1 MAKREVTVVING
13 EEYVSKAAK
22 EAEQGLDG
30 FAGFMQKFKDKLIP
44 VVDVTRLVEWAVR
57 AMSTA
62 FTAAKT
68 FVLDSIRAYDDYVS
82 AQVKLNAQSR
92 LTGMSMSD
100 MNKLV
105 DEAKKKFGLGT
116 VAAVDITAAVA
127 KFASQAGKSAD
138 AGKLM
143 SAALELG
150 AASGQTAAQVAEG
163 LSSALAGN
171 DEWLNRLGLANPSG
185 LYEEFAKSLG
195 TTGSKLDDTQKKLAI
210 MTAIMDAGN
219 KVTGVYAERL
229 QSAAGLQDRLN
240 NNLDTAKVM
249 FGAAIQ
255 PIRVLVVQGLTA
267 LLNVIGPLVIAL
279 GYLASGITQAVIA
292 PFALARSAVGS
303 LMEAFGKLTG
313 NKQLEEWGAKQS
325 QVFVKFTDDVAK
337 WLGLSKPA
345 TDATTQ
351 MGKAHQLAAVQITA
365 TADATGKAA
374 KSSAA
379 AAVQLEA
386 DAKRINAQLT
396 ANLGP
401 PLRNLIGLTD
411 GALQALGDSAREQL
425 DAKVAEEFQRNVA
438 LLRDRAGEARERIE
452 GIKPQMQDAA
462 KASKSAAEDVADIAR
477 AGLDAAQAFG
487 VMNDEAASTL
497 NSVINLGVAIAKV
510 AGDNPMSSIPGIIA
524 SAANIISK
532 MIGGDAERRRLIAA
546 NTEAMK
552 GLRDR
557 IGDLSLDV
565 TGEDFAKIQTAL
577 QSVVGN
583 LRGGRGAQN
592 QADVFNALRRV
603 GLGFGD
609 LKKLADQL
617 GIQITSQSGA
627 LSVDGIRQL
636 LEAMGLV
643 ELGQFG
649 NDYASQLQATRA
661 GFDINQLDARGQ
673 LASLFRLGG
682 NFAFNSL
689 GNALDMNDL
698 AGTRTRLAGL
708 FERMNAGGLSAA
720 ELGGLTGSQFL
731 DLISDLILR
740 IDDLMK
746 DAADAASGD
755 TVDVPGVGAVST
767 GGAAGTVQEKI
778 TEQTTAVTDVL
789 KAHTALHTRIAEATE
804 RTADGVERIEQLLI
818 EASRGG
824 LSDAVDRELESSRRA
839 LAAQQGTAASF

>member
-13 EEYVSKAAK
+13 EEYVSKAADEAGKGMDRFAGGVKGWFKSFVDLKAAWDLAVQGARMLVDQVRNSFAAFDGYRSSLQKLEGAAKLTGIPLRTLQDIADNGRTAFKLSAGVANEFAAEVGKLAEKAGDTRRAKDALAAFLEIGAARGMSSAQTLQAVQQAILGIDEGTDKLFGKNPSVLYK
-22 EAEQGLDG
+22 EYADRIGVSAAKLTDQQKAQALLTATVDGGLKVQGTYAQYLETTAGQQEQMNNGLESARVAFGQALDPLRAFTLQLGAKLMPVLAPIITLIAQGLT
-30 FAGFMQKFKDKLIP
+30 L
-44 VVDVTRLVEWAVR
+44 
-57 AMSTA
+57 A
-62 FTAAKT
+62 FTGFGK
-68 FVLDSIRAYDDYVS
+68 VLNTVY
-82 AQVKLNAQSR
+82 
-92 LTGMSMSD
+92 
-100 MNKLV
+100 
-105 DEAKKKFGLGT
+105 GT
-116 VAAVDITAAVA
+116 V
-127 KFASQAGKSAD
+127 G
-138 AGKLM
+138 L
-143 SAALELG
+143 
-150 AASGQTAAQVAEG
+150 VAEG
-163 LSSALAGN
+163 L
-171 DEWLNRLGLANPSG
+171 
-185 LYEEFAKSLG
+185 
-195 TTGSKLDDTQKKLAI
+195 
-210 MTAIMDAGN
+210 
-219 KVTGVYAERL
+219 
-229 QSAAGLQDRLN
+229 
-240 NNLDTAKVM
+240 
-249 FGAAIQ
+249 
-255 PIRVLVVQGLTA
+255 
-267 LLNVIGPLVIAL
+267 
-279 GYLASGITQAVIA
+279 
-292 PFALARSAVGS
+292 
-303 LMEAFGKLTG
+303 GKLTG
-313 NKQLEEWGAKQS
+313 NDTMRDWGAR
-325 QVFVKFTDDVAK
+325 QVKT
-337 WLGLSKPA
+337 A
-345 TDATTQ
+345 TD
-351 MGKAHQLAAVQITA
+351 MGKALNDLSDAALNLGKDVSNTATKQRELDEAFRSNTQTSTQTA
-365 TADATGKAA
+365 TAVAGAGRQMRTAMVA
-374 KSSAA
+374 E
-379 AAVQLEA
+379 LE
-386 DAKRINAQLT
+386 
-396 ANLGP
+396 
-401 PLRNLIGLTD
+401 PLRVAIGLTD
-411 GALQALGDSAREQL
+411 GALQALGESAKTQL

-452 GIKPQMQDAA
+452 GIKPPMQDAA

-497 NSVINLGVAIAKV
+497 NSVINLGVSIAKV
-510 AGDNPMSSIPGIIA
+510 AGGDMSSVPGIIA

-532 MIGGDAERRRLIAA
+532 MIGGDPERRRLISA

-649 NDYASQLQATRA
+649 SDYASQLQATRA

-673 LASLFRLGG
+673 LAALFKLGG
-682 NFAFNSL
+682 NFAFGSL
-689 GNALDMNDL
+689 GNALDMKDL
-698 AGTRTRLAGL
+698 AGTRGRLAGL

-804 RTADGVERIEQLLI
+804 RTADAAESILNMLQQSMTGNL
-818 EASRGG
+818 
-824 LSDAVDRELESSRRA
+824 VDRIDQELEAARRA
-839 LAAQQGTAASF
+839 LAAQRGVQLTL

>member
-13 EEYVSKAAK
+13 EEYVSKAAD
-22 EAEQGLDG
+22 EAGKGMDRFTGGVKGWFKSFVDLKAAWDLAVQGARFLYDQV
-30 FAGFMQKFKDKLIP
+30 QKSF
-44 VVDVTRLVEWAVR
+44 V
-57 AMSTA
+57 A
-62 FTAAKT
+62 FDAYRSSLQKIEGAAK
-68 FVLDSIRAYDDYVS
+68 
-82 AQVKLNAQSR
+82 
-92 LTGMSMSD
+92 LTGIPL
-100 MNKLV
+100 KVLRGIAE
-105 DEAKKKFGLGT
+105 EAQIRFGLSAV
-116 VAAVDITAAVA
+116 VAND
-127 KFASQAGKSAD
+127 FATEM
-138 AGKLM
+138 GKLTQKAGDTRKAKDAL
-143 SAALELG
+143 AAFLDIG
-150 AASGQTAAQVAEG
+150 AARG
-163 LSSALAGN
+163 LSSAETLQAVQQAILGI
-171 DEWLNRLGLANPSG
+171 DEGTDKLFGKNPS
-185 LYEEFAKSLG
+185 
-195 TTGSKLDDTQKKLAI
+195 AI
-210 MTAIMDAGN
+210 Y
-219 KVTGVYAERL
+219 KEYADRIGI
-229 QSAAGLQDRLN
+229 SAAKLTDQQKAQALLTEAMDGGLLVLGSYINYLKTSAGQQEQFN
-240 NNLDTAKVM
+240 NSLENARRG
-249 FGAAIQ
+249 FGAALDPLRMFTLQ
-255 PIRVLVVQGLTA
+255 LGTKLLPILEPLAIFIAKYLTLAIVGLGEVVTDVWGSVALFAKGLGA
-267 LLNVIGPLVIAL
+267 LTSSDGLREWGNRNAESATKFRAS
-279 GYLASGITQAVIA
+279 LADLEKA
-292 PFALARSAVGS
+292 ARSLGDGVTQTAEQQEQ
-303 LMEAFGKLTG
+303 LNQTL
-313 NKQLEEWGAKQS
+313 KQTQQTS
-325 QVFVKFTDDVAK
+325 TQT
-337 WLGLSKPA
+337 
-345 TDATTQ
+345 ATTVAGSGRQ
-351 MGKAHQLAAVQITA
+351 MRTA
-365 TADATGKAA
+365 MVAE
-374 KSSAA
+374 
-379 AAVQLEA
+379 LE
-386 DAKRINAQLT
+386 
-396 ANLGP
+396 
-401 PLRNLIGLTD
+401 PLRVAIGLTD
-411 GALQALGDSAREQL
+411 GALQALGESAKTQL

-452 GIKPQMQDAA
+452 GMKPPMQDAA

-497 NSVINLGVAIAKV
+497 NSVINLGVSIAKV
-510 AGDNPMSSIPGIIA
+510 AGGDMSSVPGIIA

-532 MIGGDAERRRLIAA
+532 MIGGDPERRRLIAA

-839 LAAQQGTAASF
+839 LAAQQGTAAAF

>member
-13 EEYVSKAAK
+13 EEYVSKAADEAGKGMDRFAGGVKGWFKSFVDLKAAWDLAVQGARMLVDQVRNSFAAFDGYRSSLQKLEGAAKLTGIPLRTLQDIADNGRTAFKLSAGVANEFAAEVGKLAEKAGDTRKAKDALAAFLEIGAARGMSSAETLQAVQQAILGIDEGTDKLFGKNPSVLYK
-22 EAEQGLDG
+22 EYADRIGVSAAKLTDQQKAQALLTATVDGGLKVQGTYAKYLETTAGQQEQMNNGLESARVAFGQALDPLRAFTLQLGAKLMPVLAPIITLIAQGLT
-30 FAGFMQKFKDKLIP
+30 L
-44 VVDVTRLVEWAVR
+44 
-57 AMSTA
+57 A
-62 FTAAKT
+62 FTGFGK
-68 FVLDSIRAYDDYVS
+68 VLNTVY
-82 AQVKLNAQSR
+82 
-92 LTGMSMSD
+92 
-100 MNKLV
+100 
-105 DEAKKKFGLGT
+105 GT
-116 VAAVDITAAVA
+116 V
-127 KFASQAGKSAD
+127 G
-138 AGKLM
+138 L
-143 SAALELG
+143 
-150 AASGQTAAQVAEG
+150 VAEG
-163 LSSALAGN
+163 L
-171 DEWLNRLGLANPSG
+171 
-185 LYEEFAKSLG
+185 
-195 TTGSKLDDTQKKLAI
+195 
-210 MTAIMDAGN
+210 
-219 KVTGVYAERL
+219 
-229 QSAAGLQDRLN
+229 
-240 NNLDTAKVM
+240 
-249 FGAAIQ
+249 
-255 PIRVLVVQGLTA
+255 
-267 LLNVIGPLVIAL
+267 
-279 GYLASGITQAVIA
+279 
-292 PFALARSAVGS
+292 
-303 LMEAFGKLTG
+303 GKLTG
-313 NKQLEEWGAKQS
+313 NDTMRDWGAR
-325 QVFVKFTDDVAK
+325 QVKT
-337 WLGLSKPA
+337 A
-345 TDATTQ
+345 TD
-351 MGKAHQLAAVQITA
+351 MGKALNDLSDAALNLGKDVSNTATKQRELDEAFRSNTQTSTQTA
-365 TADATGKAA
+365 TAVAGAGRQMRTAMVA
-374 KSSAA
+374 E
-379 AAVQLEA
+379 LE
-386 DAKRINAQLT
+386 
-396 ANLGP
+396 
-401 PLRNLIGLTD
+401 PLRVAIGLTE
-411 GALQALGDSAREQL
+411 GALQSLSESAKTQL
-425 DAKVAEEFQRNVA
+425 DASVAAEFQRNMV
-438 LLRDRAGEARERIE
+438 LLTAQADEVRKRIE
-452 GIKPQMQDAA
+452 GSGSALKAGTRDAQ
-462 KASKSAAEDVADIAR
+462 SMADKVVVIAR
-477 AGLDAAQAFG
+477 AGMEAAQAFG
-487 VMNDEAASTL
+487 IMNDEAAATL
-497 NSVINLGVAIAKV
+497 NSVINMAE
-510 AGDNPMSSIPGIIA
+510 GIGRLVQSGGKDVGAWAQVIA

-532 MIGGDAERRRLIAA
+532 MIGGDPERRRLISA

-649 NDYASQLQATRA
+649 SDYASQLQATRA

-689 GNALDMNDL
+689 GNSLDMNDL
-698 AGTRTRLAGL
+698 AGTRGRLAGL

-767 GGAAGTVQEKI
+767 GGAVGTVQEKL

-839 LAAQQGTAASF
+839 LAAQQGTAAAF